1 MIRLEEAPWT
11 WWRLGY
17 VVAAVVGGGLVE
29 PAIQAAIGPLAFRGG
44 VARTMQVQTDRIVTT
59 FGIYPLTIFGPQGL
73 LFLCFIFP
81 FGFVAY
87 LPTTALLGRVA
98 EVPLPARL
106 VWVSPWR
113 AGCCSPPVAGAV
125 LPHVA
130 ALPEPGDVTRSSVT
144 QVPTRRGPPSSF
156 PTGVSRG
163 IAA

>member
-1 MIRLEEAPWT
+1 MDVVEARL
-11 WWRLGY
+11 RRG
-17 VVAAVVGGGLVE
+17 GGRRGGLVE
-29 PAIQAAIGPLAFRGG
+29 TAIQAAIGSLAFRGG

-98 EVPLPARL
+98 EVPLPRTAGVSL
-106 VWVSPWR
+106 SLAGWVLF
-113 AGCCSPPVAGAV
+113 PPVAGAV
-125 LPHVA
+125 PPHVA
-130 ALPEPGDVTRSSVT
+130 ALPEPGGVTRSSVT

-163 IAA
+163 IAV

>member
-1 MIRLEEAPWT
+1 
-11 WWRLGY
+11 
-17 VVAAVVGGGLVE
+17 
-29 PAIQAAIGPLAFRGG
+29 
-44 VARTMQVQTDRIVTT
+44 MQVQADRIVTT

-113 AGCCSPPVAGAV
+113 AGCCSPLSLVLFHRMSRHYQSPGA
-125 LPHVA
+125 
-130 ALPEPGDVTRSSVT
+130 
-144 QVPTRRGPPSSF
+144 
-156 PTGVSRG
+156 
-163 IAA
+163 